1 MRPSLLFGRPL
12 LRAFAPVQRCH
23 LPLQRYFVATP
34 SRLAVDQ
41 RRVAGKIEIK
51 TIDDKIAA
59 FTLNEKIQSPKV
71 QLKGPD
77 GKLSEPQS
85 LYKLLDSI
93 DRSTQYVLQM
103 NKPAEGDMP
112 IVQIVTRADLIQRI
126 NRQEDLLKNQKRL
139 EKEKRPKQ
147 LELNWAISANDLQL
161 KMKQMQEFLKKGK
174 KVELLL
180 ANKRHQR
187 KASHAEAEALLKT
200 VREKIEEAGAAEI
213 VPMEGAI
220 LKQALLTVKMRG
232 S

>member
-1 MRPSLLFGRPL
+1 MRRSIWFPRPL
-12 LRAFAPVQRCH
+12 VRALRPVQHFQLASKRC
-23 LPLQRYFVATP
+23 FATTP
-34 SRLAVDQ
+34 CLAIDQ

-59 FTLNEKIQSPKV
+59 FTLNERIRSPKV

-77 GKLSEPQS
+77 GKLSEPQP

-93 DRSTQYVLQM
+93 DHTTQYVLQM
-103 NKPAEGDMP
+103 NKPAEGEMA
-112 IVQIVTRADLIQRI
+112 IVQIVTRTDLIQRI

-187 KASHAEAEALLKT
+187 KASQEEAETLLKN
-200 VREKIEEAGAAEI
+200 VREKIEEVGAAEV

-220 LKQALLTVKMRG
+220 LRQALLTVKMRG
-232 S
+232 T

>member
-1 MRPSLLFGRPL
+1 MRRPGLFARPL
-12 LRAFAPVQRCH
+12 LRALLPAQHLLQALPRC
-23 LPLQRYFVATP
+23 FSATP
-34 SRLAVDQ
+34 GFAIDQ

-59 FTLNEKIQSPKV
+59 FTLNEKIRSPKV
-71 QLKGPD
+71 QLKGLD
-77 GKLSEPQS
+77 GKLSEPQP

-93 DRSTQYVLQM
+93 DRTNQYVLQM
-103 NKPAEGDMP
+103 NKPEQGEMA

-126 NRQEDLLKNQKRL
+126 NRQEDMLKNQKRL

-187 KASHAEAEALLKT
+187 KASQAEAEALLKT
-200 VREKIEEAGAAEI
+200 VREKIEEVGAAEV

-220 LKQALLTVKMRG
+220 LRQALLTVKMRG
-232 S
+232 T

>member
-1 MRPSLLFGRPL
+1 MRRSILFARPL
-12 LRAFAPVQRCH
+12 VRALVPVQRYQ
-23 LPLQRYFVATP
+23 LALQRCFAATP
-34 SRLAVDQ
+34 RLALDP
-41 RRVAGKIEIK
+41 RRAAGKIEIK

-59 FTLNEKIQSPKV
+59 FTLNERIRSPKV

-93 DRSTQYVLQM
+93 DRTTQYVLQM
-103 NKPAEGDMP
+103 NKPAEGEMA
-112 IVQIVTRADLIQRI
+112 IVQIVTRAELIQRI

-187 KASHAEAEALLKT
+187 KASQAEAEALLKT
-200 VREKIEEAGAAEI
+200 VRDKVEEVGAAEV

-220 LKQALLTVKMRG
+220 LRQAILTVKMRG
-232 S
+232 T

>member
-1 MRPSLLFGRPL
+1 MRRSLLFARPL
-12 LRAFAPVQRCH
+12 LRALAPVQRFQLASHRC
-23 LPLQRYFVATP
+23 FAATP
-34 SRLAVDQ
+34 GLTIDQ

-59 FTLNEKIQSPKV
+59 FTLNEKIRSSKV

-77 GKLSEPQS
+77 GKLSEPQPLS
-85 LYKLLDSI
+85 KLLDSI
-93 DRSTQYVLQM
+93 DRATQYVLQM
-103 NKPAEGDMP
+103 NKPAEGEMA
-112 IVQIVTRADLIQRI
+112 IVQIVTRAELIQRI

-187 KASHAEAEALLKT
+187 KASQAEAEALLKA
-200 VREKIEEAGAAEI
+200 VREKIEEVGAAEV

-220 LKQALLTVKMRG
+220 LRQALLTVKMRG

>member
-1 MRPSLLFGRPL
+1 MRRPVLFARPL
-12 LRAFAPVQRCH
+12 LRALVPAQR
-23 LPLQRYFVATP
+23 LPQALPRCFSATP
-34 SRLAVDQ
+34 GSAIDQ

-59 FTLNEKIQSPKV
+59 FTLNEKIRSPKV
-71 QLKGPD
+71 QVKRPD
-77 GKLSEPQS
+77 GKLSEPQP

-93 DRSTQYVLQM
+93 DRTNQYVLQM
-103 NKPAEGDMP
+103 NKPEQGEMA

-161 KMKQMQEFLKKGK
+161 KMKQMQEFVKKGK

-187 KASHAEAEALLKT
+187 KASQAEAEALLMT
-200 VREKIEEAGAAEI
+200 VREKIQEVGATEV

-220 LKQALLTVKMRG
+220 LRQALLTVKMRG